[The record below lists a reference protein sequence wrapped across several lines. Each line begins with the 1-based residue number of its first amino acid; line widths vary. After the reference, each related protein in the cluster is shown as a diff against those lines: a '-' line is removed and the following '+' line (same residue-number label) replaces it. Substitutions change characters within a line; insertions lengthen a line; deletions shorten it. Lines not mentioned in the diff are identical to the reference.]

1 MIAVMKWSL
10 KEFGEATALRYD
22 ALMTQALTDIGD
34 DPERPG
40 VQPRSDLAEGVLVY
54 HLRFSRGRVKSAPG
68 VVRNPR
74 HFVIYR
80 RRRDQTTV
88 IEILRVLHDSRDL
101 PRYPVRN
108 TRRHGDVELVESDE
122 TAGRRASFR
131 TRPWGSAER

>member
-10 KEFGEATALRYD
+10 KEFGEKAALRYN

-40 VQPRSDLAEGVLVY
+40 VQQRSDLAEGALVY
-54 HLRFSRGRVKSAPG
+54 HLRFSRGHAKSGLG

-80 RRRDQTTV
+80 RHRDQTTV

-101 PRYPVRN
+101 A
-108 TRRHGDVELVESDE
+108 RHFHEE
-122 TAGRRASFR
+122 
-131 TRPWGSAER
+131 